1 MKNVLITGAT
11 GGIGQSLVRVF
22 HTNGYNVCATGT
34 NIEKLSFLEKKYEVR
49 FKAIQCDLS
58 DGAQIK
64 KLTDESNKFYGSTN
78 ILINNAGITKDNLF
92 LRMKDDEW
100 NDVIN
105 INLNSNY
112 KLTKIVIKDMIKSKW
127 GRIVNIS
134 SDAAKIGNPGQSN
147 YVASKSAIEGLTRT
161 IANEVAS
168 RGITVNCVAPGFI
181 KTEILD
187 SVDKKK
193 LSAMEGKIPL
203 GRIGN
208 VDEIASVVYFLS
220 SEESSYITGQVLHVN
235 GGLTM

>member
-1 MKNVLITGAT
+1 MERCN
-11 GGIGQSLVRVF
+11 
-22 HTNGYNVCATGT
+22 
-34 NIEKLSFLEKKYEVR
+34 
-49 FKAIQCDLS
+49 
-58 DGAQIK
+58 
-64 KLTDESNKFYGSTN
+64 
-78 ILINNAGITKDNLF
+78 
-92 LRMKDDEW
+92 
-100 NDVIN
+100 N

-193 LSAMEGKIPL
+193 LSAMEEKIPL

>member
-1 MKNVLITGAT
+1 MCIRD
-11 GGIGQSLVRVF
+11 S
-22 HTNGYNVCATGT
+22 
-34 NIEKLSFLEKKYEVR
+34 
-49 FKAIQCDLS
+49 IQCDLS
-58 DGAQIK
+58 DDDQLK
-64 KLTDESNKFYGSTN
+64 KLAEESNKYYGSTN

-112 KLTKIVIKDMIKSKW
+112 KLTKIVIKDMIKAKW

-181 KTEILD
+181 RTEILD

-193 LSAMEGKIPL
+193 LSAMEEKIPL

>member
-11 GGIGQSLVRVF
+11 GGIGQSLVKIF

-34 NIEKLSFLEKKYEVR
+34 NVEKLSFLEKKYEAR

-58 DGAQIK
+58 DDVKIK
-64 KLTDESNKFYGSTN
+64 KLVEESNKFYGSTN

-168 RGITVNCVAPGFI
+168 RGINVNCVAPGFI

-187 SVDKKK
+187 SVDKNK
-193 LSAMEGKIPL
+193 LSTMEEKIPL

-208 VDEIASVVYFLS
+208 VNEIASVVYFLS

>member
-11 GGIGQSLVRVF
+11 GGIGQSLVKVF
-22 HTNGYNVCATGT
+22 HANGYKVCATGT
-34 NIEKLSFLEKKYEVR
+34 NVEKLNFLEKKYETC
-49 FKAIQCDLS
+49 FKGIQCDLS
-58 DGAQIK
+58 DEVQIK
-64 KLTDESNKFYGSTN
+64 KLVEESNKFYGSTN

-127 GRIVNIS
+127 GRIINIS

-193 LSAMEGKIPL
+193 LSAMEEKIPL

-208 VDEIASVVYFLS
+208 VDEIATVVYFLS

>member
-1 MKNVLITGAT
+1 
-11 GGIGQSLVRVF
+11 
-22 HTNGYNVCATGT
+22 
-34 NIEKLSFLEKKYEVR
+34 
-49 FKAIQCDLS
+49 
-58 DGAQIK
+58 
-64 KLTDESNKFYGSTN
+64 
-78 ILINNAGITKDNLF
+78 
-92 LRMKDDEW
+92 MKDDEW

-187 SVDKKK
+187 TVDKKK
-193 LSAMEGKIPL
+193 LSSMEEKIPL

>member
-1 MKNVLITGAT
+1 
-11 GGIGQSLVRVF
+11 
-22 HTNGYNVCATGT
+22 
-34 NIEKLSFLEKKYEVR
+34 
-49 FKAIQCDLS
+49 
-58 DGAQIK
+58 
-64 KLTDESNKFYGSTN
+64 
-78 ILINNAGITKDNLF
+78 
-92 LRMKDDEW
+92 MKDDEW

-112 KLTKIVIKDMIKSKW
+112 KLTKIVIKDMIKAKW

-193 LSAMEGKIPL
+193 LSAMEEKIPL

>member
-11 GGIGQSLVRVF
+11 GGIGQSLVKVF
-22 HTNGYNVCATGT
+22 HDNGYNVCATGT
-34 NIEKLSFLEKKYEVR
+34 NVEKLSFLKKKYEDR
-49 FKAIQCDLS
+49 FKGIQCDLS
-58 DGAQIK
+58 D
-64 KLTDESNKFYGSTN
+64 DEQLKRLVEASNKYYGSTD

-112 KLTKIVIKDMIKSKW
+112 KLTKIVIKDMIKAKW

-181 KTEILD
+181 KTEI
-187 SVDKKK
+187 S
-193 LSAMEGKIPL
+193 I
-203 GRIGN
+203 
-208 VDEIASVVYFLS
+208 
-220 SEESSYITGQVLHVN
+220 Q
-235 GGLTM
+235 

>member
-1 MKNVLITGAT
+1 
-11 GGIGQSLVRVF
+11 
-22 HTNGYNVCATGT
+22 
-34 NIEKLSFLEKKYEVR
+34 
-49 FKAIQCDLS
+49 
-58 DGAQIK
+58 
-64 KLTDESNKFYGSTN
+64 
-78 ILINNAGITKDNLF
+78 
-92 LRMKDDEW
+92 MKDDEW

-112 KLTKIVIKDMIKSKW
+112 KLTKIVIKDMIKAKW

-193 LSAMEGKIPL
+193 A
-203 GRIGN
+203 
-208 VDEIASVVYFLS
+208 
-220 SEESSYITGQVLHVN
+220 QCN
-235 GGLTM
+235 GGKNTTR